1 MFRIKKGDV
10 DSVQLPPCKFKVP
23 LCFMLCGPIIKRC
36 VWKIYFEPKKD
47 TNSQEGHGWMIED
60 GQLLFDR
67 MSDPLV
73 VMELIVCKCNRMCKG
88 PECQWF
94 SNALMYEPV
103 NCDNLIDGDF
113 EDSGDD
119 TGDEYESD

>member
-1 MFRIKKGDV
+1 MNTVYPPTNIVCGGYKK
-10 DSVQLPPCKFKVP
+10 
-23 LCFMLCGPIIKRC
+23 
-36 VWKIYFEPKKD
+36 Y

-67 MSDPLV
+67 MSGPLV

-94 SNALMYEPV
+94 SNALM
-103 NCDNLIDGDF
+103 
-113 EDSGDD
+113 
-119 TGDEYESD
+119 

>member
-1 MFRIKKGDV
+1 
-10 DSVQLPPCKFKVP
+10 
-23 LCFMLCGPIIKRC
+23 MLCGPIIKKN
-36 VWKIYFEPKKD
+36 VLKIYFEPKKD
-47 TNSQEGHGWMIED
+47 SNSQERHGWMIED

-67 MSDPLV
+67 MSDQLV
-73 VMELIVCKCNRMCKG
+73 VMELTVCKCNRMCKG

-94 SNALMYEPV
+94 SSALMLEPV
-103 NCDNLIDGDF
+103 NYDNLIDGDF

>member
-1 MFRIKKGDV
+1 MFRIKKGGV
-10 DSVQLPPCKFKVP
+10 GSGQVPPCKFKVP
-23 LCFMLCGPIIKRC
+23 LCFMLCGPIIKKM

-47 TNSQEGHGWMIED
+47 SNSQEGHGWMIKD

-88 PECQWF
+88 PGCQWF
-94 SNALMYEPV
+94 PNAL
-103 NCDNLIDGDF
+103 I
-113 EDSGDD
+113 
-119 TGDEYESD
+119 